1 MRVNH
6 AKGYIEEKNGNAYL
20 MFDDSVDE
28 NNGLLK
34 KYTYVWN
41 GTKKQNQRNVSECD
55 YAKDVMKTKFNS
67 DNDLPLKYR

>member
-1 MRVNH
+1 
-6 AKGYIEEKNGNAYL
+6 

-34 KYTYVWN
+34 KYTYVQN

-55 YAKDVMKTKFNS
+55 YAKDFMKTKFNS
-67 DNDLPLKYR
+67 DIDLPLKYR

>member
-1 MRVNH
+1 MYLRVNH

-34 KYTYVWN
+34 KYTYV
-41 GTKKQNQRNVSECD
+41 
-55 YAKDVMKTKFNS
+55 
-67 DNDLPLKYR
+67 